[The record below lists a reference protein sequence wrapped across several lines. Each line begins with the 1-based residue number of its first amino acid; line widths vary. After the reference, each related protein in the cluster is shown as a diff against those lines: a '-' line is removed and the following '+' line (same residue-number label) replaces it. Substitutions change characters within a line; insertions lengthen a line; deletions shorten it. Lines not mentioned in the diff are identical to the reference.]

1 MKDASIQAAVEAL
14 EQQRCDA
21 TVAGDL
27 HKLASLLDDD
37 LTFVHSAGYVHGKS
51 EYLSFLTEKIKV
63 RQIVRPQPLAYRF
76 LPDTVITTGHLEQSL
91 VRRTDGSELNI
102 RALITEIWVK
112 SEGGW
117 KLLHLHSGRL
127 PD

>member
-1 MKDASIQAAVEAL
+1 MKDAPIQAAVEAL

-21 TVAGDL
+21 TVAEDL
-27 HKLASLLDDD
+27 PKLASLLDDD
-37 LTFVHSAGYVHGKS
+37 LTFVHSTGYVHGKS

-76 LPDTVITTGHLEQSL
+76 LPDMVITTGHLEQTL
-91 VRRTDGSELNI
+91 ARRTDGSELNI
-102 RALITEIWVK
+102 RAVVTEIWVK
-112 SEGGW
+112 REVGW